1 MLQGSNRYA
10 SLCYVNTGA
19 THHLP
24 QAPASGKPMRCVWWV
39 MDGTQGFASPRFDS
53 CRSISND
60 NTEAKSG
67 NLMCMHGKAIF
78 ACLASNIAQRSCLLS
93 RVAMAMRVASR
104 RVADQ
109 LRCNPTILNGSRL
122 FQNSGPDA
130 QQGAPKPVP
139 MSKLKDSFLDGTSS
153 TYLEDMEERYRQDPS
168 SVDKS
173 WASFFRSLGT
183 RTHAAMRSLYCRA

>member
-1 MLQGSNRYA
+1 
-10 SLCYVNTGA
+10 
-19 THHLP
+19 
-24 QAPASGKPMRCVWWV
+24 
-39 MDGTQGFASPRFDS
+39 
-53 CRSISND
+53 
-60 NTEAKSG
+60 
-67 NLMCMHGKAIF
+67 MHGNTHFGLSSQQRCA
-78 ACLASNIAQRSCLLS
+78 AQLPAVA
-93 RVAMAMRVASR
+93 RVAMAMRVATR

-109 LRCNPTILNGSRL
+109 LRFSPTILNGTRL

-183 RTHAAMRSLYCRA
+183 RIRAAMEA

>member
-1 MLQGSNRYA
+1 
-10 SLCYVNTGA
+10 
-19 THHLP
+19 
-24 QAPASGKPMRCVWWV
+24 
-39 MDGTQGFASPRFDS
+39 
-53 CRSISND
+53 
-60 NTEAKSG
+60 
-67 NLMCMHGKAIF
+67 
-78 ACLASNIAQRSCLLS
+78 
-93 RVAMAMRVASR
+93 MAMRVATR

-109 LRCNPTILNGSRL
+109 LRCSPAVLNGTRL

-173 WASFFRSLGT
+173 WASFFRSLGK
-183 RTHAAMRSLYCRA
+183 RTHAAVRAEHHCAIIMQIAAVVLLGRRWRSAQVLTLCHCIYRVWSSPGGRGRGLPQLRDGWEGGASESRSNV